1 MELWEEAE
9 QGRENGGNG
18 GDRHVCG
25 AVMALA
31 GMARR
36 LSVFEGGE
44 EEDVPSALG
53 GAGGGRCWGL

>member
-1 MELWEEAE
+1 
-9 QGRENGGNG
+9 
-18 GDRHVCG
+18 
-25 AVMALA
+25 MALA